1 MGKPQSITTLKSGK
15 SLHKSGDLTK
25 YSDHVKTA
33 EWLPCIL
40 LTLTW
45 PRCDVAGNAIL
56 STISYHHYK

>member
-40 LTLTW
+40 LTLT
-45 PRCDVAGNAIL
+45 
-56 STISYHHYK
+56 